1 MGKVHQ
7 EDDRRHVEALHRHH
21 GARRPL
27 HHPQGR
33 ALDAQRHELDH
44 LVRLLEKVLLEVVIL
59 GEQPSSRITMR
70 FLRMVHGGV
79 QLPLQLRQLLLHLA
93 ARADIRDLR
102 LLDLQVVI
110 DHDDGE
116 VLEQGGEELRGQ
128 PLVLDVLQDVLHH
141 DRILVVKHVETLL
154 GIHLSDGLQSALVP
168 VDEGDVGVDHLGA
181 VHVGLGQ
188 LVESEDPNDG
198 DRVRAVSTAIRPRPW
213 TR

>member
-1 MGKVHQ
+1 M
-7 EDDRRHVEALHRHH
+7 
-21 GARRPL
+21 
-27 HHPQGR
+27 
-33 ALDAQRHELDH
+33 
-44 LVRLLEKVLLEVVIL
+44 
-59 GEQPSSRITMR
+59 
-70 FLRMVHGGV
+70 HGGV

-102 LLDLQVVI
+102 LLDIQVVI
-110 DHDDGE
+110 DHDD
-116 VLEQGGEELRGQ
+116 
-128 PLVLDVLQDVLHH
+128 
-141 DRILVVKHVETLL
+141 VETLL

-198 DRVRAVSTAIRPRPW
+198 DRVRAVRVLKVALEVADKCPAIRPRPW

>member
-1 MGKVHQ
+1 
-7 EDDRRHVEALHRHH
+7 
-21 GARRPL
+21 
-27 HHPQGR
+27 
-33 ALDAQRHELDH
+33 
-44 LVRLLEKVLLEVVIL
+44 
-59 GEQPSSRITMR
+59 MR

-110 DHDDGE
+110 DHDD
-116 VLEQGGEELRGQ
+116 
-128 PLVLDVLQDVLHH
+128 
-141 DRILVVKHVETLL
+141 VETLL

-188 LVESEDPNDG
+188 LVESKDPNDG
-198 DRVRAVSTAIRPRPW
+198 DRVGAVRVLKVALEEPDGVLEVADKCPAALL
-213 TR
+213 

>member
-1 MGKVHQ
+1 MLLGKVHQ

-33 ALDAQRHELDH
+33 ALDAQRHELNH

-110 DHDDGE
+110 DHDD
-116 VLEQGGEELRGQ
+116 
-128 PLVLDVLQDVLHH
+128 
-141 DRILVVKHVETLL
+141 VETLL